1 MINLTI
7 FIGCI
12 KFLTK
17 SINVYYILLGGK
29 ALYQKKKKKEKDST
43 LRKSNSGPS
52 APLQTHKQPVN
63 LTTVCIS
70 VLFSTRNS

>member
-29 ALYQKKKKKEKDST
+29 KLYFQKKKKKGI
-43 LRKSNSGPS
+43 N
-52 APLQTHKQPVN
+52 QP
-63 LTTVCIS
+63 
-70 VLFSTRNS
+70 

>member
-29 ALYQKKKKKEKDST
+29 ALFQKKKKK
-43 LRKSNSGPS
+43 RN
-52 APLQTHKQPVN
+52 QP
-63 LTTVCIS
+63 
-70 VLFSTRNS
+70 